1 MYFKLDCNNWIREV
15 YIINISIHPFCSYGG
30 KLPKTFTNY
39 NTCDIAIDRI
49 VEKIDE
55 DLKMLE
61 IGLLMKCIEDYEQTN
76 A

>member
-1 MYFKLDCNNWIREV
+1 MWTIHT
-15 YIINISIHPFCSYGG
+15 IICILNISIQPFCSYGG
-30 KLPKTFTNY
+30 KLPITFTNY

-49 VEKIDE
+49 VEKIE
-55 DLKMLE
+55 MLE

>member
-1 MYFKLDCNNWIREV
+1 MWTIHT
-15 YIINISIHPFCSYGG
+15 IICILNISIQPFCSYGG
-30 KLPKTFTNY
+30 KLPITFTNY

-55 DLKMLE
+55 DLKILE